1 METFWVQSECEFG
14 IPSKCPFFGSLFSFL
29 FSPLLYQCFYLTHG
43 YLPILLS
50 FFLFFLSFFV
60 SFPRLVFSYILLH
73 FLALQMMTTL
83 PANYPACH
91 QCQDRLHHALPIL
104 QNDNNGIL
112 LLRSEL
118 GQLREQLNKKNRQLE
133 QQQLDMHQLNSKYVA
148 ALDQVATIQHEK
160 DLAERELEDLTSRL
174 FEQANMMV
182 ATEKREVYRLRTEL
196 SRRQS
201 QAELEQTKYKQL
213 VRDLQQQHSDMKS
226 PSFLLSFPPSSLYSP
241 LSLGPMLMPGDDM
254 LTMDLAY
261 DQQHIQLFQQFIQ
274 AFAAKPTLS
283 QHKQQPFMKECL
295 IGDVEPCLNFGPGN
309 RLQSVKKMVDSMMQQ
324 TCVIEEMHSAS
335 APPVSPTYHPDLDS
349 ITTTAPTS
357 VASAVS
363 SSIGLRWNRFVS
375 GTSSL
380 VDCAGCGNT
389 LNMQHY
395 YRFRLAD
402 GCAGETDWLH
412 LDELCRDR
420 LKAVCTFFVFMR
432 QLANHITTPPT
443 DHDQQ
448 TTTTHSEEG
457 QPTLMRQPP
466 LMTTTDGPCPLYLE
480 MTRFRLAMFY
490 ARLGIKRSCWSAD
503 DDATSTTSTQG
514 PMTPVSSLSRQ
525 ISNKA

>member
-1 METFWVQSECEFG
+1 M
-14 IPSKCPFFGSLFSFL
+14 
-29 FSPLLYQCFYLTHG
+29 
-43 YLPILLS
+43 
-50 FFLFFLSFFV
+50 
-60 SFPRLVFSYILLH
+60 
-73 FLALQMMTTL
+73 
-83 PANYPACH
+83 
-91 QCQDRLHHALPIL
+91 
-104 QNDNNGIL
+104 L

-133 QQQLDMHQLNSKYVA
+133 QQQLDMQQLNSKYVA

-196 SRRQS
+196 NRRQS
-201 QAELEQTKYKQL
+201 QVELEQTKYKQL

-226 PSFLLSFPPSSLYSP
+226 PSFLLSFPSSSPYSLPSS
-241 LSLGPMLMPGDDM
+241 GPMLMPSDDI
-254 LTMDLAY
+254 LTMDLVY

-274 AFAAKPTLS
+274 AFAAKPILS
-283 QHKQQPFMKECL
+283 QHKQHPFIKQCL
-295 IGDVEPCLNFGPGN
+295 AGDVEPCLNFGSVN
-309 RLQSVKKMVDSMMQQ
+309 RLQSIKKMVDSMMQQ
-324 TCVIEEMHSAS
+324 TCILEEMHSTS
-335 APPVSPTYHPDLDS
+335 APPVSSTYHPDLDS
-349 ITTTAPTS
+349 TTTTAPTS

-363 SSIGLRWNRFVS
+363 SSIGFRWNRFVS
-375 GTSSL
+375 GPSSL
-380 VDCAGCGNT
+380 VDCAGCGST

-395 YRFRLAD
+395 YRFRLVD

-420 LKAVCTFFVFMR
+420 LKAVCTFFAFLR
-432 QLANHITTPPT
+432 QLANHITTTQPT

-448 TTTTHSEEG
+448 TTTTTHSEEG
-457 QPTLMRQPP
+457 QPTLMKQQQQPP
-466 LMTTTDGPCPLYLE
+466 MMMTTDGPCPLYME
-480 MTRFRLAMFY
+480 MARLRLAMFY